1 MIFVEVDPVMM
12 HASSVPASSRMLA
25 VFTDAAMA
33 VAHVAPEFP
42 GLPQS
47 GWHGGGRKER
57 ALLYIFIFISQYILS
72 PKAEMFILERTEKLM
87 GGLN

>member
-1 MIFVEVDPVMM
+1 MPHPNFPEVTWMIFVEVDPVMM

-57 ALLYIFIFISQYILS
+57 GRNQPKMKFLKLS
-72 PKAEMFILERTEKLM
+72 KSPFV
-87 GGLN
+87 